1 MNRSVSSLL
10 FVAPAL
16 FFAGCD
22 GDPGMIG
29 GTGPAGPAGPAG
41 PTGPAGP
48 SGSTGAMGQ
57 AGPTGPAGETDLA
70 AFVRFSAD
78 DPEYAEPRVIENLN
92 FVMTENEDEFD
103 DWF

>member
-10 FVAPAL
+10 FVATAVL
-16 FFAGCD
+16 FAGCD

-29 GTGPAGPAGPAG
+29 ADGTAGPAG

-48 SGSTGAMGQ
+48 SGSTGATGQ
-57 AGPTGPAGETDLA
+57 TGLTGAAGETDFA
-70 AFVRFSAD
+70 AFVRWSAD
-78 DPEYAEPRVIENLN
+78 APEYAEPRLIDNVN
-92 FVMTENEDEFD
+92 FVLTENENEFD

>member
-10 FVAPAL
+10 FVATAI

-29 GTGPAGPAGPAG
+29 EAGPAGPAGSTGPAGPAG
-41 PTGPAGP
+41 
-48 SGSTGAMGQ
+48 STGAMGQ
-57 AGPTGPAGETDLA
+57 TGPMGTAGETDLA
-70 AFVRFSAD
+70 AFVRWSAD
-78 DPEYAEPRVIENLN
+78 DPDYAEPRVIDNLN
-92 FVMTENEDEFD
+92 FVMTENENEFD